1 MQLERVVDQLSDRFP
16 EASSMLA
23 EAGADVLALTGIP
36 GLIGSRCGPTTPRN
50 VCTKRSGAGPTFV
63 DIFPN
68 RSAVR
73 RLIGAV
79 FAEQYDDWAVGRR
92 YLTLGVATKQEALP

>member
-50 VCTKRSGAGPTFV
+50 VCTKRSGAGPTSWTSSRTGRQCVGSSVRYSLNSTTTGQWVV
-63 DIFPN
+63 D
-68 RSAVR
+68 
-73 RLIGAV
+73 
-79 FAEQYDDWAVGRR
+79 
-92 YLTLGVATKQEALP
+92 T

>member
-1 MQLERVVDQLSDRFP
+1 M
-16 EASSMLA
+16 
-23 EAGADVLALTGIP
+23 
-36 GLIGSRCGPTTPRN
+36 
-50 VCTKRSGAGPTFV
+50 